1 MEETMKAVKALA
13 KTFTLGVGLVSLV
26 AVAETYYDKQFYTAN
41 FMDDVKE
48 VRLNI
53 NAKPEKRIV
62 ASKEKNLPLVQEVTL
77 DNSALIDGEWKIT
90 KVIDD
95 RSEVTYDIENDRS
108 NQPVIVDMKLISV
121 GTVRID
127 QDIEQTFKVSY
138 LTENGTIALFKEFGE
153 GYEIVQAV
161 KYNRPVAPAVN
172 QLAKRVEPVQQ
183 EEVAKANKYHIEE
196 ALVLVSAIDPKQK
209 GAIRGNQVQGRA
221 YLTNGELIL
230 EGVAIHMSTKNQ
242 TEQVST
248 EIRLKGHGAFN
259 DDNGVAGVVTNV
271 GKDEVKV
278 RFSTGPLAGAM
289 LNFVTEE
296 KRVQIEE
303 KFGATQRD
311 NVFQEDVQDN
321 YQAVAPQAE
330 VQEIN
335 PQEQI
340 QGEEAYYDSEEEVFE
355 EVDGQRANE
364 SQFPMFEESAEFEG
378 TEVEQE
384 QTRYPSSVNISEA
397 GFSF

>member
-1 MEETMKAVKALA
+1 MKAVKALA

-41 FMDDVKE
+41 FMDEVEE
-48 VRLNI
+48 VRLTLPT
-53 NAKPEKRIV
+53 KPEKRIV
-62 ASKEKNLPLVQEVTL
+62 ASQEKNLPIVQEVTL
-77 DNSALIDGEWKIT
+77 DNSSLIDGEWKIT

-95 RSEVTYDIENDRS
+95 RGEVTYDIEADRS
-108 NQPVIVDMKLISV
+108 NQPVVVDMKLISV

-127 QDIEQTFKVSY
+127 EDIEQTFRVSY

-161 KYNRPVAPAVN
+161 KYNRPKVQISKAPVFKA
-172 QLAKRVEPVQQ
+172 EPTQQ
-183 EEVAKANKYHIEE
+183 EEQVVKTNKYHIEE

-209 GAIRGNQVQGRA
+209 GAIRGNFVQGRA
-221 YLTNGELIL
+221 YLNNGELIL
-230 EGVAIHMSTKNQ
+230 EGVAIHMSTQNQ

-259 DDNGVAGVVTNV
+259 DDNGIAGVVTNV
-271 GKDEVKV
+271 SKDEVKV

-296 KRVQIEE
+296 KRMKIEE
-303 KFGATQRD
+303 KFGATNRD
-311 NVFQEDVQDN
+311 NVFQEENQ
-321 YQAVAPQAE
+321 YETQAVAPQAE
-330 VQEIN
+330 VQQVN
-335 PQEQI
+335 TQETVQ
-340 QGEEAYYDSEEEVFE
+340 SEEGYYEEEYYE
-355 EVDGQRANE
+355 EVDGERFND
-364 SQFPMFEESAEFEG
+364 SQLPEFQDAAEFEN
-378 TEVEQE
+378 ENLEAE
-384 QTRYPSSVNISEA
+384 QTRYPSSIKEA